1 VVLGLLILA
10 YVGLRTWRAY
20 RAVGR
25 RAAHLSH
32 YAYEEAAALQAVA
45 LRLNEH
51 GYALQATSALLF
63 PRLRELSVFLEQPLV
78 AAAVPWVLRRLLAR
92 PFKKR

>member
-1 VVLGLLILA
+1 MA
-10 YVGLRTWRAY
+10 YAALRTWRAY

-32 YAYEEAAALQAVA
+32 YAFEEATELERLAA
-45 LRLNEH
+45 RLNEH
-51 GYALQATSALLF
+51 GFALQQTSALLF
-63 PRLRELSVFLEQPLV
+63 PKLAEVSVILDQPLV
-78 AAAVPWVLRRLLAR
+78 AAAFPWVLRRMLAR